1 MIDDALFGVVT
12 QEPQEN
18 QLNGI
23 TVVRK
28 LHRMDKTY
36 GDFALSLRSSYMICG
51 AEVFDY
57 DRTLQTLAKI
67 GKET

>member
-1 MIDDALFGVVT
+1 
-12 QEPQEN
+12 
-18 QLNGI
+18 
-23 TVVRK
+23 
-28 LHRMDKTY
+28 MDKTY
-36 GDFALSLRSSYMICG
+36 GDFALSLRSSYMISG

>member
-12 QEPQEN
+12 QEPQER

-36 GDFALSLRSSYMICG
+36 GDFALSLRSSVVRRSLIMI
-51 AEVFDY
+51 EHY
-57 DRTLQTLAKI
+57 KL
-67 GKET
+67 